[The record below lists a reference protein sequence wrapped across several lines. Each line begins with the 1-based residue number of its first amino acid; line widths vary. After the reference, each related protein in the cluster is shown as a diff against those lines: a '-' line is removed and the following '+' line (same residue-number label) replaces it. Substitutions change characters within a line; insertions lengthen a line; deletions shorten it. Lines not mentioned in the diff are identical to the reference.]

1 MYQVFKIEHR
11 NSTTNRSNITGSKK
25 KTHASSLW
33 SLWTGRTF
41 ETSTRSLW
49 HLGPL
54 RKKVKVNHIQIIFR
68 MVCFWFIWNRR
79 NDAVHNKPVRPFSSI
94 SSMAKQELCRAV
106 NIKLY
111 NTQANNIKNN
121 QQLNKQWFFNQLF
134 VQTNLFVSF
143 NPDL

>member
-1 MYQVFKIEHR
+1 
-11 NSTTNRSNITGSKK
+11 
-25 KTHASSLW
+25 
-33 SLWTGRTF
+33 
-41 ETSTRSLW
+41 
-49 HLGPL
+49 
-54 RKKVKVNHIQIIFR
+54 

-79 NDAVHNKPVRPFSSI
+79 NDAVHNKSVHPFSSL